1 MTMMFGVIHGKTIEL
16 DKAPDWPE
24 GERVAVTIQQAVASD
39 SGPIPGVEQWA
50 SRLVFDSSISPT
62 ERIIRGTRLHAEML
76 VAELEKGCRDD
87 QMLEAHP
94 ELTREDLAALRAY
107 AQAPI
112 GIRRSFGG
120 WAEDAEELD
129 EFLEWN
135 RQRRKL
141 SRRGICRS

>member
-1 MTMMFGVIHGKTIEL
+1 MTTMFGVIHGKTIEL
-16 DKAPDWPE
+16 ERELDWPE
-24 GERVAVTIQQAVASD
+24 GERVAVTIQHAVALD
-39 SGPIPGVEQWA
+39 QGPVLGVEQWA
-50 SRLVFDSSISPT
+50 GRLIFDSAVSPT
-62 ERIIRGTRLHAEML
+62 ERIVKGTRLAAEML
-76 VAELEKGCRDD
+76 VTELEEGRRDE

-141 SRRGICRS
+141 SRREVEL

>member
-1 MTMMFGVIHGKTIEL
+1 
-16 DKAPDWPE
+16 
-24 GERVAVTIQQAVASD
+24 
-39 SGPIPGVEQWA
+39 
-50 SRLVFDSSISPT
+50 
-62 ERIIRGTRLHAEML
+62 ML
-76 VAELEKGCRDD
+76 VAELEEGCRDE

-107 AQAPI
+107 AQTPI

-120 WAEDAEELD
+120 WEEDVEELD

-141 SRRGICRS
+141 REARQTEV